1 MSLAVA
7 VSTEAVEL
15 DAAHEHALTTVAIGA
30 GAMMVSH
37 ANDSYFWVVIQF
49 SKMTL
54 AKGYRLQTLGTLVQ
68 GLAALLVVALAS
80 WLLP

>member
-1 MSLAVA
+1 
-7 VSTEAVEL
+7 
-15 DAAHEHALTTVAIGA
+15 
-30 GAMMVSH
+30 MVSH